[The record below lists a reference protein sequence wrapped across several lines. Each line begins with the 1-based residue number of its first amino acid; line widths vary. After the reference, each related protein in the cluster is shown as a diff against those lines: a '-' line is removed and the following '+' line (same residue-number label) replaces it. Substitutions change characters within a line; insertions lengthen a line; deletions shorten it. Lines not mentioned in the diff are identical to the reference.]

1 MMGDGAM
8 LVYAA
13 VEDAMYSM
21 LVYIFFAGAQISFFC
36 GFLEDS
42 K

>member
-21 LVYIFFAGAQISFFC
+21 LVYIFFAGGMISAVC
-36 GFLEDS
+36 GSLEDS